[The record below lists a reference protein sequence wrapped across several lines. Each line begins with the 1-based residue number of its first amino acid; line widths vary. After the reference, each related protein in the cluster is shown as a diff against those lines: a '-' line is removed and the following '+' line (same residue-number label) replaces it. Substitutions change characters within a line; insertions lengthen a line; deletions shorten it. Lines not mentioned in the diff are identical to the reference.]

1 MPMNFSIKSSNQI
14 VKAHC
19 APRIILGYSS
29 VLLSGFATASHDSRP
44 AFPSASTSP
53 CESTNG
59 VSMNGT
65 SAAGTPNSSWRPIK
79 SNSASCSGVTTTSA
93 GAPCLEGTVRRRHEQ
108 GHGEPGL
115 AQGEG
120 RLGAWNAR
128 SLADEPVVRLILDGT
143 VVDVRLDH
151 KATAISLL
159 VVLGV
164 RMVRRCC
171 SRSRRWAGRAATP
184 GAASSTDLISRG
196 LCRPDLRDRCPP
208 TRRCLSET
216 TLRCKTPR
224 PASGRTVA
232 R

>member
-120 RLGAWNAR
+120 RLG
-128 SLADEPVVRLILDGT
+128 RLE
-143 VVDVRLDH
+143 
-151 KATAISLL
+151 
-159 VVLGV
+159 
-164 RMVRRCC
+164 C
-171 SRSRRWAGRAATP
+171 SFAGRRAGCAAYSRWH
-184 GAASSTDLISRG
+184 GGRRAARPQGNRNLAAGRPWRADGQKVLLAVKAMGGESSDAWRSVL
-196 LCRPDLRDRCPP
+196 D
-208 TRRCLSET
+208 
-216 TLRCKTPR
+216 
-224 PASGRTVA
+224 
-232 R
+232 